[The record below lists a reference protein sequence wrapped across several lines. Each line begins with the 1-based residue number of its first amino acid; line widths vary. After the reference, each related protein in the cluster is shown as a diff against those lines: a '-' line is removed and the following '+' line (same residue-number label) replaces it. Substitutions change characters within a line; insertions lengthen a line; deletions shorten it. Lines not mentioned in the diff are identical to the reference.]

1 LHSPKPPEAPDP
13 LKTAIGQT
21 GANVGS
27 AIGTQLTNATNQVTP
42 QGNLTYSQDGER
54 SWVDPLSGKTYKVPI
69 LTATQTYS
77 PEQQHLYDLDTQTQ
91 TNIGNI
97 GVQQS
102 QRMGELLNSPVDL
115 SSTAID
121 DNLYARY
128 SPRVIAQQQQAADA
142 HKSALAAQG
151 ITQGS
156 TAWDH
161 EMDQESQHN
170 NDQWN
175 SLYLGGRQQA
185 IGEMIQQRQEPIN
198 ELTGLLSQSQV
209 TNPAFGQ
216 TPTAAIKPPDY
227 EGDVYNS
234 YNAQMQGYNA
244 KLQSQ
249 NAMMGG
255 LFGTIGAIGG
265 GLAGGWARSDRRLKT
280 DIWPIGTLPNGLTLY
295 AYRMKDDPAR
305 QLWQGVMADEVA
317 VVDPAAVRMR
327 PDGYYEV
334 NYGEVFH

>member
-1 LHSPKPPEAPDP
+1 MHSPKAPDP
-13 LKTAIGQT
+13 PDPMKTAIGQT
-21 GANVGS
+21 GANVGA

-42 QGNLTYSQDGER
+42 QGTLTYTQDGER

-69 LTATQTYS
+69 LTATQKYS

-102 QRMGELLNSPVDL
+102 QKMGELLNTPLDL

-121 DNLYARY
+121 QNLYDRY
-128 SPRVIAQQQQAADA
+128 SPRVIQQQQRDADA
-142 HKSALAAQG
+142 RRSQLAAQG

-156 TAWDH
+156 AAWDH
-161 EMDQESQHN
+161 EIDQESQHN

-175 SLYLGGRQQA
+175 QLYLGGRQQA

-209 TNPAFGQ
+209 SNPAFGQ
-216 TPTAAIKPPDY
+216 TPTAAIRPPDY
-227 EGDVYNS
+227 EGDVQNNY
-234 YNAQMQGYNA
+234 QGQLANYQA
-244 KLQSQ
+244 KVQSQ

-255 LFGTIGAIGG
+255 LFSTIGAIG
-265 GLAGGWARSDRRLKT
+265 GGWARSDRRLKT
-280 DIWPIGTLPNGLTLY
+280 DIWPISTLDDGLTLY
-295 AYRMKDDPAR
+295 AYRMKDDPTR

-317 VVDPAAVRMR
+317 QIYPHAVRMR

>member
-1 LHSPKPPEAPDP
+1 MHSPKAPEAPDP
-13 LKTAIGQT
+13 MKTAIGQT
-21 GANVGS
+21 GANMGS

-121 DNLYARY
+121 DNLYSRY
-128 SPRVIAQQQQAADA
+128 SPRVIAAAAAGDADA
-142 HKSALAAQG
+142 HKSQLAAQG

-156 TAWDH
+156 AAWDH

-234 YNAQMQGYNA
+234 YNAQMQGYNVQA
-244 KLQSQ
+244 AEPECHDGWPVRHHRRDRRRACRRL
-249 NAMMGG
+249 GP
-255 LFGTIGAIGG
+255 IGSAPQDRHLADRHAPQRPHPLRLPHEGRPG
-265 GLAGGWARSDRRLKT
+265 PAALAGRHG
-280 DIWPIGTLPNGLTLY
+280 
-295 AYRMKDDPAR
+295 
-305 QLWQGVMADEVA
+305 
-317 VVDPAAVRMR
+317 
-327 PDGYYEV
+327 
-334 NYGEVFH
+334 